1 MLGVEIDQN
10 YKPVAYWTKTG
21 NTTCYQAGKGERIP
35 ASEIIHIFK
44 QEFPQQVRGFSPLN
58 ASIED
63 LKQLDD
69 YGVAELMAAKVA
81 AVMSLAYERNNQ
93 AQTGDFLDSAQ
104 AAEDE
109 PGVFAQNIEPG
120 QSTIVPTGYSLK
132 TIQANHPNNGY
143 DAFNKAV
150 LKRVA
155 SSLGV
160 SYNRLVHDYESVNF
174 SSLKDA
180 AIDEKIY
187 FSDLQG
193 FLARNWK
200 EREFR
205 LFVEGLALNGDFSS
219 SKLLELK
226 KYHHF
231 LAPKKPYFDIGKEV
245 LAEKAQLEIG
255 IKNPIQIIEENGYD
269 IDEILRGWSQW
280 NALCKQYGVNFKA
293 DEATKVEPVEAQTDE
308 ERLGKQRD

>member
-21 NTTCYQAGKGERIP
+21 NTTCYQAGKQERIP

-109 PGVFAQNIEPG
+109 PGVFAQNIEPR
-120 QSTIVPTGYSLK
+120 TK
-132 TIQANHPNNGY
+132 HH
-143 DAFNKAV
+143 
-150 LKRVA
+150 R
-155 SSLGV
+155 
-160 SYNRLVHDYESVNF
+160 SYW
-174 SSLKDA
+174 
-180 AIDEKIY
+180 I
-187 FSDLQG
+187 
-193 FLARNWK
+193 LA
-200 EREFR
+200 
-205 LFVEGLALNGDFSS
+205 
-219 SKLLELK
+219 
-226 KYHHF
+226 
-231 LAPKKPYFDIGKEV
+231 
-245 LAEKAQLEIG
+245 
-255 IKNPIQIIEENGYD
+255 
-269 IDEILRGWSQW
+269 
-280 NALCKQYGVNFKA
+280 
-293 DEATKVEPVEAQTDE
+293 
-308 ERLGKQRD
+308 